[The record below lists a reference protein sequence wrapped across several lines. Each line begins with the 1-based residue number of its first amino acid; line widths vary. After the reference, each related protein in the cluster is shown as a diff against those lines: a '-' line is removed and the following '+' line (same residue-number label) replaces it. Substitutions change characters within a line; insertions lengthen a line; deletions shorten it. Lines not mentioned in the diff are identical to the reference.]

1 MIDNVYLDGQKLPTS
16 TLAPSSIGLSALIDT
31 VRWPSHFSFI
41 FDLLRNVLPGQLP
54 HSWSFGRRFVHL

>member
-31 VRWPSHFSFI
+31 VRWPSNLFSF
-41 FDLLRNVLPGQLP
+41 F
-54 HSWSFGRRFVHL
+54 S